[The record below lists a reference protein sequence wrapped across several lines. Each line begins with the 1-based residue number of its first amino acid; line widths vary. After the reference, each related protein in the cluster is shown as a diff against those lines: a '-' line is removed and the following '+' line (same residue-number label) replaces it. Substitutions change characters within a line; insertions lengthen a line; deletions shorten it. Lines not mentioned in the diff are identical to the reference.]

1 MLMTRKPGPS
11 GRITMKH
18 LLLALVIALSALTA
32 RPTDA
37 QVLYTLQSPAG
48 QDTALFGWSLS
59 GVGDVN
65 GDGCPDLVVGAFFE
79 NVYEDHAGRAYVF
92 DGSNGGLLQTL
103 ESPTPEEGGS
113 LGIAVSG
120 AGHVD
125 NDGCDDV
132 IAGAHQEDGGAYDA
146 GRAYV
151 FSGATGSLLF
161 TLVSPNPRV
170 QGNFGCEVSDAGDVD
185 GDGHDDVAVA
195 AHWEDGAVIVCGRAY
210 VISGSTGRVIH
221 ALESPNPKQAAYFG
235 TSLARVGDL
244 DGDGIDDL
252 AVGAYL
258 EDGGALQAGRV
269 YVFSGQDAHVIH
281 TLESPYAEVTGG
293 LGISVAALGDVDAD
307 GWPDVIVGAWLE
319 DGGDT
324 QAGRAYVFSGQ
335 TGAVLH
341 TLESPNPEWFGG
353 FGLRVAGIGDVNGD
367 GCPDM
372 AVGTYKE
379 DGGAQNAGRAYVFS
393 GSDGSLLYTL
403 VSPNVEVD
411 GYFGTAVSGLGDVNG
426 DGRGE
431 VVVGAYRENG
441 GAWDAG
447 RVYVFNGIEVPVE
460 LASFTCRSTD
470 AGVLLNWVTYTETDN
485 RGFHVCRS
493 IEGQSNRHRVTEQ
506 LIPGAGTTTN
516 PQTYSY
522 FDPIRESG
530 RYLYWLEQVDLNGAT
545 TRHGPVEAI
554 VEPTMLRLDGPF
566 PNPTA
571 GEVRLTL
578 TLPGEGARHV
588 ELRLYDAGG
597 RLVARPLSERVVGAV
612 SRVVAWT
619 PESDLP
625 PGAYWWHLEAGDRVV
640 RKSMVLAR

>member
-1 MLMTRKPGPS
+1 VKLP
-11 GRITMKH
+11 
-18 LLLALVIALSALTA
+18 LVVLIVSVSVIGTGH
-32 RPTDA
+32 A
-37 QVLYTLQSPAG
+37 QVLYTLRSPAQ
-48 QDTALFGWSLS
+48 QDTAFFGWSVA
-59 GVGDVN
+59 GAGDVN
-65 GDGCPDLVVGAFFE
+65 ADGCPDLAVGAHRE
-79 NVYEDHAGRAYVF
+79 HVYEEYAGRAYVF
-92 DGSNGGLLQTL
+92 AGADGGLLLTL

-113 LGIAVSG
+113 LGISVSG
-120 AGHVD
+120 AGDVD

-151 FSGATGSLLF
+151 FSGINGALLH

-170 QGNFGCEVSDAGDVD
+170 QGNFGGAVSGAGDVD
-185 GDGHDDVAVA
+185 GDGHADVAVA

-210 VISGSTGRVIH
+210 VISGATGDVIH

-244 DGDGIDDL
+244 DGDDIEDL

-269 YVFSGQDAHVIH
+269 YVFSGQDAHIIH
-281 TLESPYAEVTGG
+281 TLESPNAEVTGG
-293 LGISVAALGDVDAD
+293 LGISVATLGDVDAD
-307 GWPDVIVGAWLE
+307 GWPDMIVGAWLE
-319 DGGDT
+319 DGGNT

-353 FGLRVAGIGDVNGD
+353 FGLRVGGIGDLNAD

-379 DGGAQNAGRAYVFS
+379 DGGAQNAGRAYIFS

-411 GYFGTAVSGLGDVNG
+411 GYFGTAVCGLGDVNG

-441 GAWDAG
+441 GNWDAG

-460 LASFTCRSTD
+460 LVSFTCRSVD
-470 AGVLLNWVTYTETDN
+470 EGVLLQWVTYTETDN
-485 RGFHVCRS
+485 RGFHVHRSAEDESGGCR
-493 IEGQSNRHRVTEQ
+493 ITEQ
-506 LIPGAGTTTN
+506 LIPGAGTTTV

-522 FDPIRESG
+522 LDPVRKSG
-530 RYLYWLEQVDLNGAT
+530 RYLYWLEQVDMDGST
-545 TRHGPVEAI
+545 SWHGPVEA
-554 VEPTMLRLDGPF
+554 VVAPRSLVLHGPV
-566 PNPTA
+566 PNPTT
-571 GEVRLTL
+571 GEVRLTIV
-578 TLPGEGARHV
+578 LPSEGARQV
-588 ELRLYDAGG
+588 ELGLYDTGG
-597 RLVARPLSERVVGAV
+597 RLVARPLSDMVEAGRSHHVTWVPG
-612 SRVVAWT
+612 T
-619 PESDLP
+619 DLA
-625 PGAYWWHLEAGDRVV
+625 PGLYWWRLTAGDHVV
-640 RKSMVLAR
+640 RRPMVLSR